1 MQVIILAAGIE
12 ERLKP
17 ATNTLLKGLIET
29 EGEPLLE
36 YSLNALKENGIRKV
50 IIVIGFLGEAIEQ
63 KLGKAYRGLKITLR

>member
-1 MQVIILAAGIE
+1 LQVIILAAGIE